1 MIFISKKNAEKTNF
15 ISPKKNSSKKP
26 SSFRVKDWKEWV
38 FYWVP
43 TDLKCR
49 VFFIIAGEGCWNE
62 RTIIHEFIHAFGFHH
77 EQTRPDRDN
86 YVEIIYANI
95 LDDKKHNFNIFTGSE
110 TFGVE
115 YDGKSVMHYKSN
127 SFSNGNGN
135 TIESKVCTQCTLGI

>member
-1 MIFISKKNAEKTNF
+1 M
-15 ISPKKNSSKKP
+15 
-26 SSFRVKDWKEWV
+26 V
-38 FYWVP
+38 WVP
-43 TDLKCR
+43 TDLKFNI
-49 VFFIIAGEGCWNE
+49 FFIIVGWGCWSE
-62 RTIIHEFIHAFGFHH
+62 DTVVHEFIHAFGFHH
-77 EQTRPDRDN
+77 EQVRPDRDN

-127 SFSNGNGN
+127 TFSNGNGN